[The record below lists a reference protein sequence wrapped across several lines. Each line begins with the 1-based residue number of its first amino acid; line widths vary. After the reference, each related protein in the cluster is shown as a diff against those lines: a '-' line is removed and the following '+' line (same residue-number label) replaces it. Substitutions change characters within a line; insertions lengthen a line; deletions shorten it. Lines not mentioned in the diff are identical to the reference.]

1 MLTKKK
7 KLSKKEIKQDKLVE
21 LYYKSYNY
29 VTENRQRLMMYGGGL
44 VVLIVLV
51 IFYVNHR
58 AQQNKAAG
66 IQLAQVMNLYDNGAY
81 LEAIEG
87 QAGTDVLGLKKIV
100 EQYGSTENGET
111 AKIYLANS
119 YNYLGKT
126 DDALKYYEDYSG
138 GIDMYKA
145 AALAGAAGCYAA
157 KNNYEKAAELYKKA
171 AHVSKNDVLNADYLL
186 HSGINY
192 LSAGKTK
199 DAKEMFDQIKKDY
212 TSSSVNREVG
222 KYLAQVQE

>member
-7 KLSKKEIKQDKLVE
+7 KLSKKEIKEDKLVS
-21 LYYKSYNY
+21 LYYKSYTY

-44 VVLIVLV
+44 IVLIVLV
-51 IFYVNHR
+51 IFYINHR
-58 AQQNKAAG
+58 IRQNNEAG
-66 IQLAQVMNLYDNGAY
+66 IQLAKVMTLYDSGAY

-87 QAGTDVLGLKKIV
+87 QAGTNILGLKKIV
-100 EQYGSTENGET
+100 EQYGSTENGEI
-111 AKIYLANS
+111 AKIYTANS

-138 GIDMYKA
+138 SLSIYKA
-145 AALAGAAGCYAA
+145 TALAGAAGCYAT

-171 AHVSKNDVLNADYLL
+171 AHVSKEDVLNPDYLL
-186 HSGINY
+186 HAGINY

-199 DAKEMFDQIKKDY
+199 DAKEMFDLIKKDY
-212 TSSSVNREVG
+212 NTSSAFREIN
-222 KYLAQVQE
+222 KYLAQVEQ

>member
-7 KLSKKEIKQDKLVE
+7 KLSKKEIKEDKLVA
-21 LYYKSYNY
+21 LYYRSYSY
-29 VTENRQRLMMYGGGL
+29 FTENRQRLMMYAGGL

-51 IFYVNHR
+51 IFYINHR
-58 AQQNKAAG
+58 NQQNKEAG
-66 IQLAQVMNLYDNGAY
+66 IQLARVMSLYDGGAY

-87 QAGTDVLGLKKIV
+87 QAGTNILGLKKIV

-126 DDALKYYEDYSG
+126 DDALKYYEDYG
-138 GIDMYKA
+138 GSLNIYQA
-145 AALAGAAGCYAA
+145 AAYAGAAGCYAS

-171 AHVSKNDVLNADYLL
+171 AHVSKSDVLNSDYLL
-186 HSGINY
+186 HAGINY
-192 LSAGKTK
+192 LNAGIKK
-199 DAKEMFDQIKKDY
+199 DAKEMFDLIKKDY
-212 TSSSVNREVG
+212 NTSTAFREVN
-222 KYLAQVQE
+222 KYLAQVEE

>member
-29 VTENRQRLMMYGGGL
+29 ATENRQRLMMYGGGL
-44 VVLIVLV
+44 IVLIVLV

-87 QAGTDVLGLKKIV
+87 QAGTNVLGLRKIV

-138 GIDMYKA
+138 SIDMYKA
-145 AALAGAAGCYAA
+145 AALAGAAGCYAS

-171 AHVSKNDVLNADYLL
+171 AHVSKNNVFNADYLL
-186 HSGINY
+186 HAGINY
-192 LSAGKTK
+192 ISAGKTK

-212 TSSSVNREVG
+212 TNSSANREVG